1 MYKFWSEG
9 FCVIKT
15 CPIWDRNLKLIC
27 FGWFE
32 SKKDLIKVFF
42 REYQDIKSSDLLP
55 LLLPQPYFWEKK
67 NPNYL
72 KNKELGFLNVVPPGL
87 EPGTNWLWVSYSN
100 QLSYRTFK
108 LYWEFNGCKITISY

>member
-1 MYKFWSEG
+1 MFLTELS
-9 FCVIKT
+9 CVNKPVPYGT
-15 CPIWDRNLKLIC
+15 ETLNYH
-27 FGWFE
+27 GWFE

-72 KNKELGFLNVVPPGL
+72 KNKELGFLNVVPPVLKGGL
-87 EPGTNWLWVSYSN
+87 YI
-100 QLSYRTFK
+100 Y
-108 LYWEFNGCKITISY
+108 